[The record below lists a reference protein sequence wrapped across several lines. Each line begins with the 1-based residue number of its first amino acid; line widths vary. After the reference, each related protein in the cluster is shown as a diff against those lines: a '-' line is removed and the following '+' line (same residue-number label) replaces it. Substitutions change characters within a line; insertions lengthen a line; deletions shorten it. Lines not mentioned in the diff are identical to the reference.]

1 LGSEARARRQASSQR
16 GSPSIAIRAKTVYSA
31 AMRYLVAALLAMLEL
46 AGCDTGDDKEFFY
59 GGWMHPE
66 KSSEQRLIER

>member
-1 LGSEARARRQASSQR
+1 
-16 GSPSIAIRAKTVYSA
+16 
-31 AMRYLVAALLAMLEL
+31 MRYLVAALLAMLVL

-66 KSSEQRLIER
+66 KASEQRLIER

>member
-1 LGSEARARRQASSQR
+1 
-16 GSPSIAIRAKTVYSA
+16 
-31 AMRYLVAALLAMLEL
+31 MRYLVAALLAMLVL